1 MNLKGGE
8 VFLPAFDH
16 HARRMLFFFASHAA
30 TLLLLMVTGA
40 LTGTLAIGAHEGLA
54 FRAALGI
61 ALFGHACFFLAALGQ
76 LRVAPLIALT
86 IIAIVGGAWRAR
98 GIARPS
104 ASHVVAGAIVIAP
117 LFVFALYPPIAFDE
131 TLYHLPFVR
140 TLAHDGALRFLP
152 AMRFPV
158 FPQIHELLCVPV
170 FLLGA
175 DVATHLVALA
185 EVIVIA
191 ALLIEWGQRYE
202 IRAGWLA
209 AALFL
214 GSPLVVRL
222 ATITYVEAALTL
234 FVAAGFYALDRE
246 RFLLAGF
253 FLGTACSVKYF
264 GWYFAVVA
272 LIIVL
277 VHTIRRRREAMTFM
291 IACAAAALPTT
302 AWIVMKTHDPF
313 FPFASTSLWSL
324 PPSRVVSIGERV
336 VGALRV
342 IWDVTFARGRVNHQQ
357 PVTPL
362 LIAMVALVIVASI
375 RDARAR
381 WVALLC
387 AGYVAI
393 FAFLPQDSRYLV
405 PLLPLLSVVVAVSVA
420 RRWGKAVS
428 VLALLAVAPGIAYA
442 GYRIAMQ
449 GVPPVTTSQRSAWF
463 SQQVPAYRALVRAGN
478 ERVYVCG
485 GEQLK
490 DYAGG
495 ELLGDF
501 NGPFSYERILD
512 GAHDTASIAQRL
524 RRIDARYFLVVKQ
537 TCQSPQPNSGMILTY
552 EDDAAQLWRVQP
564 ASDR

>member
-1 MNLKGGE
+1 ML
-8 VFLPAFDH
+8 V
-16 HARRMLFFFASHAA
+16 LFFAKYAA
-30 TLLLLMVTGA
+30 VLALLLLTSAGA
-40 LTGTLAIGAHEGLA
+40 GTLAAGPREALA
-54 FRAALGI
+54 LRAALGL
-61 ALFGHACFFLAALGQ
+61 ALFGQACFFLAAAGQ
-76 LRVAPLIALT
+76 LHAAPMIALT

-104 ASHVVAGAIVIAP
+104 ASHLVAGVLVFAP
-117 LFVFALYPPIAFDE
+117 LFVFALYPPVAFDE

-140 TLAHDGALRFLP
+140 ALAHDGALRFLP

-158 FPQIHELLCVPV
+158 FPQIHELLCVPL
-170 FLLGA
+170 FLLGG

-191 ALLIEWGQRYE
+191 ALLMEWGKRYE

-246 RFLLAGF
+246 RFVLAGF
-253 FLGTACSVKYF
+253 LLGTSCSVKYL
-264 GWYFAVVA
+264 GWYFAAAA

-277 VHTIRRRREAMTFM
+277 MRTAGRRREAVMFV
-291 IACAAAALPTT
+291 IGCAAAALPTS

-324 PPSRVVSIGERV
+324 PPSRVISIGERV
-336 VGALRV
+336 AGALRV
-342 IWDVTFARGRVNHQQ
+342 IWDVTFARGRMNHQ
-357 PVTPL
+357 PPITPL
-362 LIAMVALVIVASI
+362 LIAMVAVVIAASI
-375 RDARAR
+375 RDTRAR

-387 AGYVAI
+387 AGYVAV

-405 PLLPLLSVVVAVSVA
+405 PLLPLLGVIAAVIVA
-420 RRWGKAVS
+420 RRWKSAATL
-428 VLALLAVAPGIAYA
+428 LAIIAVAPGIAYA

-449 GVPPVTTSQRSAWF
+449 GVPPVTASQRSAWL
-463 SQQVPAYRALVRAGN
+463 SQQVPAYRALVHAGN
-478 ERVYVCG
+478 ERFYVCG
-485 GEQLK
+485 SEQLK

-501 NGPFSYERILD
+501 NGPFSYDRILG

-524 RRIDARYFLVVKQ
+524 RRIDAQYFLVVKRN
-537 TCQSPQPNSGMILTY
+537 CQPPRSNGGMMLAY
-552 EDDAAQLWRVQP
+552 EDAAAQLWRVQP
-564 ASDR
+564 ASER

>member
-1 MNLKGGE
+1 
-8 VFLPAFDH
+8 
-16 HARRMLFFFASHAA
+16 MLLLFCAGHAA
-30 TLLLLMVTGA
+30 ILLFLLVTSAGA
-40 LTGTLAIGAHEGLA
+40 GTLSLGANEGLV
-54 FRAALGI
+54 FRTALGI
-61 ALFGHACFFLAALGQ
+61 ALYAHVCFFLATIGQ
-76 LRVAPLIALT
+76 LRALPLIALM
-86 IIAIVGGAWRAR
+86 IIAIVGGAMRAR

-104 ASHVVAGAIVIAP
+104 VSHVVVGVLVIAP

-140 TLAHDGALRFLP
+140 ALAHDGALRFLP

-158 FPQIHELLCVPV
+158 FPQIHELLCVPA
-170 FLLGA
+170 FLLGG

-185 EVIVIA
+185 EVVVTA
-191 ALLIEWGQRYE
+191 AVLIEWGRRHDV
-202 IRAGWLA
+202 RAGWLA

-222 ATITYVEAALTL
+222 ATITYVEAALAL

-253 FLGTACSVKYF
+253 FLGTACSVKYL
-264 GWYFAVVA
+264 GWYFAATA

-277 VHTIRRRREAMTFM
+277 VRTVGRRREAVQFM
-291 IACAAAALPTT
+291 IACAAAAWPTT

-324 PPSRVVSIGERV
+324 PPSRVVSLGERV

-342 IWDVTFARGRVNHQQ
+342 IWDVTFARGRVNHQP

-362 LIAMVALVIVASI
+362 LIGMVAVVIAASI
-375 RDARAR
+375 RDTRAR

-387 AGYVAI
+387 AVYVAV
-393 FAFLPQDSRYLV
+393 FQFLPQDSRYLV
-405 PLLPLLSVVVAVSVA
+405 PLLPLLSVVVAVIVA
-420 RRWGKAVS
+420 RRGGRAVS
-428 VLALLAVAPGIAYA
+428 VIALLAVAPGIAYA

-449 GVPPVTTSQRSAWF
+449 GIPPVTTLQRSAWL

-501 NGPFSYERILD
+501 NGPFSYERILGD
-512 GAHDTASIAQRL
+512 AHDTASIAQRL

-537 TCQSPQPNSGMILTY
+537 TCQSPRSNGGMILTY
-552 EDDAAQLWRVQP
+552 EDFAAQLWRVQP
-564 ASDR
+564 ASER

>member
-1 MNLKGGE
+1 ML
-8 VFLPAFDH
+8 V
-16 HARRMLFFFASHAA
+16 LFFAKHAA
-30 TLLLLMVTGA
+30 VLALLLLTAAGA
-40 LTGTLAIGAHEGLA
+40 GTLAASPREGIAL
-54 FRAALGI
+54 RTALGL
-61 ALFGHACFFLAALGQ
+61 ALFGHACFFLAAIGQ
-76 LRVAPLIALT
+76 LRAAPLIALAMV
-86 IIAIVGGAWRAR
+86 AIVGGAMRAR

-104 ASHVVAGAIVIAP
+104 ASHFVVGAIVIAP

-140 TLAHDGALRFLP
+140 ALAHDGALRFLP

-158 FPQIHELLCVPV
+158 FPQFHELLCVPV
-170 FLLGA
+170 FLLGG

-185 EVIVIA
+185 EVVVTA
-191 ALLIEWGQRYE
+191 TLLIEWGKRYE

-222 ATITYVEAALTL
+222 AAITYVDAALTL
-234 FVAAGFYALDRE
+234 FVAAGFYTLDRE

-253 FLGTACSVKYF
+253 FLGTACSVKYL
-264 GWYFAVVA
+264 GWYFAA
-272 LIIVL
+272 FAMLIVL
-277 VHTIRRRREAMTFM
+277 ARTVGRRREAVMFV

-324 PPSRVVSIGERV
+324 APSRTVSLGERFA
-336 VGALRV
+336 GALRV
-342 IWDVTFARGRVNHQQ
+342 IWDVTFARGRVSHQP

-362 LIAMVALVIVASI
+362 LIGMVAVVIVAAI
-375 RDARAR
+375 RDTRAR

-387 AGYVAI
+387 AVYVAV
-393 FAFLPQDSRYLV
+393 FEFLPQDSRYLV
-405 PLLPLLSVVVAVSVA
+405 PLLPLLSVTAAVIVA
-420 RRWGKAVS
+420 RRWGKAAS
-428 VLALLAVAPGIAYA
+428 VLALLAIAPGIAYA
-442 GYRIAMQ
+442 GYRIAVL
-449 GVPPVTTSQRSAWF
+449 GVPPVTASQRSAWL
-463 SQQVPAYRALVRAGN
+463 SQQVPAYRALLRAGS

-490 DYAGG
+490 DDAGG

-501 NGPFSYERILD
+501 NGSFSYERILGD
-512 GAHDTASIAQRL
+512 AHDTASIAQRL

-537 TCQSPQPNSGMILTY
+537 TCQPPRPNGGMTLTY
-552 EDDAAQLWRVQP
+552 DDPAAQLWRVQP
-564 ASDR
+564 AER

>member
-1 MNLKGGE
+1 ML
-8 VFLPAFDH
+8 VLFLAKH
-16 HARRMLFFFASHAA
+16 A
-30 TLLLLMVTGA
+30 TLLALLLVSAAGA
-40 LTGTLAIGAHEGLA
+40 GTLAAGPRDGLA
-54 FRAALGI
+54 MRAALGL
-61 ALFGHACFFLAALGQ
+61 ALFGHACFFLATAGQ
-76 LRVAPLIALT
+76 LRATPLIALT
-86 IIAIVGGAWRAR
+86 IIAIAGGAWRAR

-104 ASHVVAGAIVIAP
+104 ASHVVAGVLVKAP
-117 LFVFALYPPIAFDE
+117 LFVLALYPPIAFDE

-140 TLAHDGALRFLP
+140 ALAHDGALRFLP

-170 FLLGA
+170 FLLGG

-185 EVIVIA
+185 EVIVTA
-191 ALLIEWGQRYE
+191 AMLMEWGKRYE
-202 IRAGWLA
+202 IRAGWLS

-253 FLGTACSVKYF
+253 FLGTACSVKYL
-264 GWYFAVVA
+264 GWYFAAAA

-277 VHTIRRRREAMTFM
+277 VRTAGRRRQAVRFVTG
-291 IACAAAALPTT
+291 CAAAALPTI

-313 FPFASTSLWSL
+313 FPFASKSLWSL

-336 VGALRV
+336 ADALRV
-342 IWDVTFARGRVNHQQ
+342 IWDVTFARGRMNHQP

-362 LIAMVALVIVASI
+362 LIGMVAVVIAAAI
-375 RDARAR
+375 RDTRAR

-405 PLLPLLSVVVAVSVA
+405 PLLPLLSVTTAVVVA
-420 RRWGKAVS
+420 RRWKSAATL
-428 VLALLAVAPGIAYA
+428 LAIIAVAPGIAYA
-442 GYRIAMQ
+442 GYRIARQ
-449 GVPPVTTSQRSAWF
+449 GVPPVTTSQRNAWL
-463 SQQVPAYRALVRAGN
+463 SQHVPPYRALVHAGN

-501 NGPFSYERILD
+501 NGPFSYERILGD
-512 GAHDTASIAQRL
+512 AHDTASIAQRL
-524 RRIDARYFLVVKQ
+524 RRIDARYFLVAKQ
-537 TCQSPQPNSGMILTY
+537 TCQPPQPNGGMILTY
-552 EDDAAQLWRVQP
+552 DDPAAQLWRVQP
-564 ASDR
+564 ASER

>member
-1 MNLKGGE
+1 ML
-8 VFLPAFDH
+8 V
-16 HARRMLFFFASHAA
+16 LFFAKHAA
-30 TLLLLMVTGA
+30 LLALLLLTAAGA
-40 LTGTLAIGAHEGLA
+40 GTLAAGPREAIAM
-54 FRAALGI
+54 RTALGF
-61 ALFGHACFFLAALGQ
+61 ALFSHACFFLAAVGQ
-76 LRVAPLIALT
+76 LRPLPLIALT
-86 IIAIVGGAWRAR
+86 IIAIIGGAVRAQ

-104 ASHVVAGAIVIAP
+104 ASHIVAGVLVIAP

-140 TLAHDGALRFLP
+140 ALAHDGALRFLP

-158 FPQIHELLCVPV
+158 FPQIHEFLCVPI
-170 FLLGA
+170 FLLAG

-185 EVIVIA
+185 EVIVTA
-191 ALLIEWGQRYE
+191 GLLIEWGKRYE

-209 AALFL
+209 AALFV

-222 ATITYVEAALTL
+222 ATITYVEAALAL
-234 FVAAGFYALDRE
+234 FVATGFYVLDRE

-253 FLGTACSVKYF
+253 FLGTACSVKYL
-264 GWYFAVVA
+264 GWYFAAAAMV
-272 LIIVL
+272 IVL
-277 VHTIRRRREAMTFM
+277 VRTAGRRREAAMFVV
-291 IACAAAALPTT
+291 ACAAAALPTT

-313 FPFASTSLWSL
+313 FPFASASLWSL
-324 PPSRVVSIGERV
+324 KPSRIVSLGERLA
-336 VGALRV
+336 GALRV
-342 IWDVTFARGRVNHQQ
+342 IWDVTFARGRMNHQP

-362 LIAMVALVIVASI
+362 LIVMVAVVIVASI
-375 RDARAR
+375 RDTRAR

-405 PLLPLLSVVVAVSVA
+405 PLLPLLSIVVAVIVA
-420 RRWGKAVS
+420 RRWGRAVS
-428 VLALLAVAPGIAYA
+428 VIALLAVAPGIGYA
-442 GYRIAMQ
+442 GYRIAVQ
-449 GVPPVTTSQRSAWF
+449 GVPPVTTSQRSAWL

-501 NGPFSYERILD
+501 NGPFSYEHILG

-524 RRIDARYFLVVKQ
+524 RPFDARYFLVVKRV
-537 TCQSPQPNSGMILTY
+537 CPPIQSNGGMTLTY

-564 ASDR
+564 ASER